1 MLDTLN
7 TPRKTRLYNTIA
19 KDYLPKQAEMMICKY
34 IEEMEARIE
43 ARLTALERESAAEE
57 DTAKVA
63 KKSKTAKQKAE
74 E

>member
-7 TPRKTRLYNTIA
+7 TPLKTRLYNTIA

-43 ARLTALERESAAEE
+43 AMLTALERESAAEE